1 MRKVSLANNLEAKL
15 WGSKRIESDHDTK
28 TVSPNLRGLC
38 KHYKVTCLGRLLT
51 KFF

>member
-15 WGSKRIESDHDTK
+15 GRSKRIVSDHNVE

-38 KHYKVTCLGRLLT
+38 KHYEVTYLN
-51 KFF
+51 